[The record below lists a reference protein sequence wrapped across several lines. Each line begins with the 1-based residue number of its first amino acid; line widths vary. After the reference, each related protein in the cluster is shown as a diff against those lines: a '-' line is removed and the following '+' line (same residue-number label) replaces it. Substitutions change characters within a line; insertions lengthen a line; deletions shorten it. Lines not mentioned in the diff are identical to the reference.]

1 MHKLVTTYATKTI
14 HAPRVCTHVCMHN
27 VSTWL
32 SGQNEDLQS
41 VIPERQIASLS
52 WGPTRDGLWQYSPR

>member
-1 MHKLVTTYATKTI
+1 MHKWVATYATKTR
-14 HAPRVCTHVCMHN
+14 HAPRVCPHVHMHN

-41 VIPERQIASLS
+41 VIPGQADCFPVLGTYQG
-52 WGPTRDGLWQYSPR
+52 WVMALQPC